1 MTHPM
6 HERAVQLLA
15 ELGADLGNVP
25 ALPVKAA
32 ALAAMIDHTALKP
45 ETTPAMIAQL
55 CAEAREHLFASVC
68 VNSVNVA
75 QCTRALQGSD
85 VAVCSVVGFPLG
97 ASLSQAKVY
106 EAEQC
111 IALGATEIDMVIH
124 VGALKAGDW
133 DLARAD
139 VSAVAQTCHARGAIL
154 KVIFETCLLSQVEK
168 VAACLLCVEA
178 EADFVKTSTGFNSAG
193 ATVQDVALMR
203 AVVGPAIGV
212 KAAGGIRTYE
222 TAIAMAAAGASRI
235 GASASIAIVQ
245 GAPA

>member
-1 MTHPM
+1 
-6 HERAVQLLA
+6 
-15 ELGADLGNVP
+15 
-25 ALPVKAA
+25 
-32 ALAAMIDHTALKP
+32 MIDHTALKP
-45 ETTPAMIAQL
+45 ETTPAMVAQL
-55 CAEAREHLFASVC
+55 CAEAMKHRLASVC

-75 QCTRALQGSD
+75 QCARALQGSD

-111 IALGATEIDMVIH
+111 IALGASEIDTVLN
-124 VGALKAGDW
+124 VGALKAGEL
-133 DLARAD
+133 DLVRSD
-139 VSAVAQTCHARGAIL
+139 VAAVARTCHARGAIL
-154 KVIFETCLLSQVEK
+154 KVIFETCLLDDLEK
-168 VAACLLCVEA
+168 VAACLLCAEA

-193 ATVQDVALMR
+193 ATVADVALMR
-203 AVVGPAIGV
+203 AVVGPDMGV

-222 TAIAMAAAGASRI
+222 TAMAMVAAGASRI